1 MPRVAITVPEKNAQ
15 PYRFQLDRES
25 VTLGR
30 GRDNDIAIDSG
41 SVSVKHAE
49 MRRVGG
55 GYILRDLG
63 STNGIKLHDQRHE
76 EIALQ
81 HGISLKLGDVTFD
94 FTLTDEEL
102 ETLAR
107 ETEARTT
114 PGTWESDQPSSRLPP
129 LREEL
134 PRPLALLERKL
145 EGKSGGGLT
154 LILWVALLALAA
166 FAIGMAIRFQ
176 KDAGTTQIDALKA
189 KPHPASPRAAPAPA
203 TPAPATPAPATPDP
217 AVPAPATPAP
227 NPSLPQP

>member
-1 MPRVAITVPEKNAQ
+1 MPRVSITVPEKNAQ

-30 GRDNDIAIDSG
+30 SSDNDIAIDSG

-55 GYILRDLG
+55 GYILRDLD
-63 STNGIKLHDQRHE
+63 STNGIKLDDQRRQEFPLH
-76 EIALQ
+76 

-107 ETEARTT
+107 EPKDWATS
-114 PGTWESDQPSSRLPP
+114 GTWEADKSASRLPP

-134 PRPLALLERKL
+134 PCPVPMPDAQPE
-145 EGKSGGGLT
+145 EKSGGGFT
-154 LILWVALLALAA
+154 LILLVALLALTA
-166 FAIGMAIRFQ
+166 FGTGMAIRFQ
-176 KDAGTTQIDALKA
+176 KDTRGTLINALKA
-189 KPHPASPRAAPAPA
+189 KSHPASAPVTPATEPAAPVTPATEPAAPA
-203 TPAPATPAPATPDP
+203 
-217 AVPAPATPAP
+217 AP